1 MKSLILLLSLLIIG
15 KFCSAQQSYIL
26 SGIVKDKHGEAL
38 PGAGV
43 YVSGYKIATAS
54 NNDGTYTL
62 PLKPGNYDILVQ
74 LIGYKALNKNIV
86 ISDKAIKLDL
96 VLEESITQL
105 NEVTIKPDPNRAYY
119 IAMFKDFFIGTTP
132 NAAQCK
138 MINPNVLLID
148 YDNEEAKLKVKTN
161 QFLIIENQAL
171 GYRIKY
177 LVNNFEYSSRSKIMY
192 YEGYPYYEDL
202 KGSSRKKKIWEKKRL
217 TAYLGSPQH
226 FFKSIYNGKATEEGF
241 IINKLIT
248 RPNPDKPSDSTIKV
262 NIKRLTKVQDGL
274 LRRTI
279 TIKND
284 DSLNYW
290 IRKKNL
296 PDGISILSRS
306 PIAQDT
312 LVHFKNQSIKSI
324 NFTDKLYIVYTKEK
338 EDPLFANRIGLSI
351 SRPLDM
357 PDYQIS
363 TITLQVKPVYFYE
376 NGGIYNPR
384 SMLYTGYW
392 AWEKIADSV
401 PMDYLP
407 PVNREKKK

>member
-1 MKSLILLLSLLIIG
+1 MKSLLTLFLLIIG
-15 KFCSAQQSYIL
+15 NICLAQQNYML
-26 SGIVKDKHGEAL
+26 SGTVKDKHGEAL

-43 YVSGYKIATAS
+43 YVSGYKIATVS
-54 NNDGTYTL
+54 NNKGDFAL
-62 PLKPGNYDILVQ
+62 RLKPGNYDILVQ
-74 LIGYKALNKNIV
+74 LIGYKALNKNII
-86 ISDKAIKLDL
+86 ISDKSIKIDL

-105 NEVTIKPDPNRAYY
+105 NEVTIKPDPNRAHYL
-119 IAMFKDFFIGTTP
+119 AMFSDFFIGTTP
-132 NAAQCK
+132 NAEQCK

-148 YDNEEAKLKVKTN
+148 YDNEESKLTVKTN

-177 LVNNFEYSSRSKIMY
+177 LVNNFEYSSRTKIIY
-192 YEGYPYYEDL
+192 YEGFPYYEDL
-202 KGSSRKKKIWEKKRL
+202 KGSTRKKKIWAKKRL

-226 FFKSIYNGKATEEGF
+226 FFTSLYNGKATEEGF

-248 RPNPDKPSDSTIKV
+248 QPNRDKPSDSTIRA
-262 NIKRLTKVQDGL
+262 NIKRLTKVQEGL
-274 LRRTI
+274 LRKTI
-279 TIKND
+279 NLNHG
-284 DSLNYW
+284 DSLSYW

-306 PIAQDT
+306 PVAQDT
-312 LVHFKNQSIKSI
+312 LVHIHNQNIKSI
-324 NFTDKLYIVYTKEK
+324 NFSDKLYIIYTKEK

-351 SRPLDM
+351 NRPLDM

-363 TITLQVKPVYFYE
+363 TITLQIAPVYFYE

-384 SMLYTGYW
+384 AMLYAGYW
-392 AWEKIADSV
+392 GWEKIADSV

-407 PVNREKKK
+407 PADIELKK

>member
-1 MKSLILLLSLLIIG
+1 MKTLLTILLLFIG
-15 KFCSAQQSYIL
+15 HICSAQQNHLL
-26 SGIVKDKHGEAL
+26 SGTIKDKHGEAL

-43 YVSGYKIATAS
+43 YVSGYKIATVS
-54 NNDGTYTL
+54 NNNGEYVL

-74 LIGYKALNKNIV
+74 LIGYKALNKNII

-96 VLEESITQL
+96 VLQESITQL
-105 NEVTIKPDPNRAYY
+105 NEVTIKPDPNRAHY

-132 NAAQCK
+132 NAEQCK
-138 MINPNVLLID
+138 IINPTVLLVD
-148 YDNEEAKLKVKTN
+148 YDKDEAKLTVKTN
-161 QFLIIENQAL
+161 QFLIIENLAL

-177 LVNNFEYSSRSKIMY
+177 LVNNFEYSSLTKIIY
-192 YEGYPYYEDL
+192 YEGFPYYEDL
-202 KGSSRKKKIWEKKRL
+202 KGSARRKKIWAKKRL

-226 FFKSIYNGKATEEGF
+226 FFTSLYNGKATEEGF

-248 RPNPDKPSDSTIKV
+248 QPNPDKPSDSIIKA
-262 NIKRLTKVQDGL
+262 NIRRLTKVQEGL
-274 LRRTI
+274 LQKKI
-279 TIKND
+279 NLNHG
-284 DSLNYW
+284 DSLSYW

-296 PDGISILSRS
+296 PNGISILNRR
-306 PIAQDT
+306 PILQDT
-312 LVHFKNQSIKSI
+312 LVRLKNQNVKSI
-324 NFTDKLYIVYTKEK
+324 NFTDKLYIIYTKEK

-363 TITLQVKPVYFYE
+363 TISLQVAPVYFYE

-384 SMLYTGYW
+384 AMIYAGYW

-407 PVNREKKK
+407 LVDIKK

>member
-1 MKSLILLLSLLIIG
+1 MKSFSVLFFLLVAKIC
-15 KFCSAQQSYIL
+15 FAQQNYVL
-26 SGIVKDKHGEAL
+26 SGTVKDKRGEVL

-43 YVSGYKIATAS
+43 YVSGYKMATVTDD
-54 NNDGTYTL
+54 NGNYTL

-74 LIGYKALNKNIV
+74 LIGYITVNKNI
-86 ISDKAIKLDL
+86 IIADKAIKLDL

-105 NEVTIKPDPNRAYY
+105 SEVTIKPDPNRAHYL
-119 IAMFKDFFIGTTP
+119 AMFKDFFIGTTP
-132 NAAQCK
+132 NALQCK

-148 YDNEEAKLKVKTN
+148 YDKEEAKLTVKTN

-177 LVNNFEYSSRSKIMY
+177 LVNNFEYSSPTKIIY
-192 YEGYPYYEDL
+192 YEGFPYYEDL
-202 KGSSRKKKIWEKKRL
+202 KGSARKKKIWAKKRL

-226 FFKSIYNGKATEEGF
+226 FFTSLYNGRATEEGF

-248 RPNPDKPSDSTIKV
+248 QPNRDKPADSMINA
-262 NIKRLTKVQDGL
+262 NIKRLTKLQGGL
-274 LRRTI
+274 LQKKI
-279 TIKND
+279 NFNHG
-284 DSLNYW
+284 DSLSYW
-290 IRKKNL
+290 IRQKNL

-306 PIAQDT
+306 SVAQDT
-312 LVHFKNQSIKSI
+312 LVHIKNQNVKSI
-324 NFTDKLYIVYTKEK
+324 NFTDKLYIIYTKEK

-351 SRPLDM
+351 NRPLDM
-357 PDYQIS
+357 PDYQVS
-363 TITLQVKPVYFYE
+363 TITLQIAPVYFYQ

-384 SMLYTGYW
+384 AMLYAGYW

-407 PVNREKKK
+407 PVDVKK

>member
-1 MKSLILLLSLLIIG
+1 MKSFSVLFFLLVVKICFAQQNYLLSG
-15 KFCSAQQSYIL
+15 T
-26 SGIVKDKHGEAL
+26 VKDKRGEVL

-43 YVSGYKIATAS
+43 YVSGYKMATVTD
-54 NNDGTYTL
+54 NNGNYTL

-74 LIGYKALNKNIV
+74 LIGYKTVNKNI
-86 ISDKAIKLDL
+86 IIADRAIKLDL

-105 NEVTIKPDPNRAYY
+105 SEVTIKPDPNRAHY

-132 NAAQCK
+132 NAQQCK
-138 MINPNVLLID
+138 MINPNVLLVD
-148 YDNEEAKLKVKTN
+148 YDRDEANLTVKTN

-177 LVNNFEYSSRSKIMY
+177 LVNNFEYSSRTKIIY
-192 YEGYPYYEDL
+192 YEGFPYYEDL
-202 KGSSRKKKIWEKKRL
+202 KGSARKKKIWAKKRL

-226 FFKSIYNGKATEEGF
+226 FFTSLYNDRATEEGF

-248 RPNPDKPSDSTIKV
+248 QPNRDKPADSIINA
-262 NIKRLTKVQDGL
+262 NIKRLTKLQGGL
-274 LRRTI
+274 LQKKI
-279 TIKND
+279 NFNQG
-284 DSLNYW
+284 DSLSYW
-290 IRKKNL
+290 IRQKNL

-306 PIAQDT
+306 PVAQDT
-312 LVHFKNQSIKSI
+312 LVHIKNQNVKSI
-324 NFTDKLYIVYTKEK
+324 NFTDKLYIIYTKEK

-351 SRPLDM
+351 NRPLDM
-357 PDYQIS
+357 PDYQVS
-363 TITLQVKPVYFYE
+363 TITLQIAPVYFYA

-384 SMLYTGYW
+384 AMLYAGYW

-407 PVNREKKK
+407 PVDVRK

>member
-1 MKSLILLLSLLIIG
+1 MKSFSVLFFLLVVKIC
-15 KFCSAQQSYIL
+15 FAQQNYVL
-26 SGIVKDKHGEAL
+26 SGTVKDKRGEVL

-43 YVSGYKIATAS
+43 YVSGYKMATVTD
-54 NNDGTYTL
+54 NNGNYTL

-74 LIGYKALNKNIV
+74 LIGYKTVNKNI
-86 ISDKAIKLDL
+86 IIADKAIKLDL

-105 NEVTIKPDPNRAYY
+105 SEVTIKPDPNRAHY

-132 NAAQCK
+132 NALQCK
-138 MINPNVLLID
+138 MINPNVLLVD
-148 YDNEEAKLKVKTN
+148 YDREEAKLTVKTN

-177 LVNNFEYSSRSKIMY
+177 LVNNFEYSSRTKIIY
-192 YEGYPYYEDL
+192 YEGFPYYEDL
-202 KGSSRKKKIWEKKRL
+202 KGSARKKKIWAKKRL

-226 FFKSIYNGKATEEGF
+226 FFTSLYNGRVTEEGF

-248 RPNPDKPSDSTIKV
+248 QPNRDKPADSMINA
-262 NIKRLTKVQDGL
+262 NIKRLTKLQGGL
-274 LRRTI
+274 LQKKI
-279 TIKND
+279 NFNHG
-284 DSLNYW
+284 DSLSYW
-290 IRKKNL
+290 IRQKNL

-306 PIAQDT
+306 PVAQDT
-312 LVHFKNQSIKSI
+312 LVHIKNQNVKSI
-324 NFTDKLYIVYTKEK
+324 NFTDKLYIIYTKEK

-351 SRPLDM
+351 NRPLDM
-357 PDYQIS
+357 PDYQVS
-363 TITLQVKPVYFYE
+363 TITLEIAPVYFYE

-384 SMLYTGYW
+384 AMLYAGYW

-407 PVNREKKK
+407 PVDVKK

>member
-1 MKSLILLLSLLIIG
+1 MKSLPILLLLLVG
-15 KFCSAQQSYIL
+15 KICFAQQNYML
-26 SGIVKDKHGEAL
+26 SGTVKDKRGEAL

-54 NNDGTYTL
+54 NHNGHYAL
-62 PLKPGNYDILVQ
+62 SLKPGNYDILVQ
-74 LIGYKALNKNIV
+74 LIGYKALNKNII

-105 NEVTIKPDPNRAYY
+105 NEVTIKPDPDRPHY

-132 NAAQCK
+132 NAEQCK

-148 YDNEEAKLKVKTN
+148 YDKEQAKLTVKTD

-177 LVNNFEYSSRSKIMY
+177 LVNNFEYSSRTNIIY
-192 YEGYPYYEDL
+192 YEGFPYYEDL
-202 KGSSRKKKIWEKKRL
+202 QGSARKKKIWAKKRL
-217 TAYLGSPQH
+217 TAYLGSSQH
-226 FFKSIYNGKATEEGF
+226 FFNALYKGTAIEEGF

-248 RPNPDKPSDSTIKV
+248 QPNRDKPSDSIIRA
-262 NIKRLTKVQDGL
+262 NIKRLTKVQEGL
-274 LRRTI
+274 LRKTI
-279 TIKND
+279 NLNHG
-284 DSLNYW
+284 DSLSYW
-290 IRKKNL
+290 FRKKNL

-306 PIAQDT
+306 PILPDT
-312 LVHFKNQSIKSI
+312 LVHFKNQDIKSI
-324 NFTDKLYIVYTKEK
+324 NFTDKLYIIYTKEK

-363 TITLQVKPVYFYE
+363 TITLQIAPVYFYA

-384 SMLYTGYW
+384 AMLYAGYW

-407 PVNREKKK
+407 SADVKK

>member
-1 MKSLILLLSLLIIG
+1 MKSFSVLFFLLVVKIC
-15 KFCSAQQSYIL
+15 FAQQNYVL
-26 SGIVKDKHGEAL
+26 SGTVKDKRGEVL

-43 YVSGYKIATAS
+43 YVSGYKMATVTD
-54 NNDGTYTL
+54 NNGNYTL

-74 LIGYKALNKNIV
+74 LIGYKTVNKNI
-86 ISDKAIKLDL
+86 IIADRAIKLDL

-105 NEVTIKPDPNRAYY
+105 SEVTIKPDPNRAHY

-132 NAAQCK
+132 NAQQCK
-138 MINPNVLLID
+138 MINPNVLLVD
-148 YDNEEAKLKVKTN
+148 YDRDEANLTVKTN

-177 LVNNFEYSSRSKIMY
+177 LVNNFEYSSRTKIIY
-192 YEGYPYYEDL
+192 YEGFPYYEDL
-202 KGSSRKKKIWEKKRL
+202 KGSARKKKIWAKKRL

-226 FFKSIYNGKATEEGF
+226 FFTSLYNGRATEEGF

-248 RPNPDKPSDSTIKV
+248 QPNSDKPADSVINA
-262 NIKRLTKVQDGL
+262 NIKRLTKLQGGL
-274 LRRTI
+274 LQKKI
-279 TIKND
+279 NFGQG
-284 DSLNYW
+284 DSLSYW
-290 IRKKNL
+290 IRQKNL

-306 PIAQDT
+306 PVAQDT
-312 LVHFKNQSIKSI
+312 LVHIKNQNVKSI
-324 NFTDKLYIVYTKEK
+324 NFTDKLYIIYTKEK

-351 SRPLDM
+351 NRPLDM
-357 PDYQIS
+357 PDYQVS
-363 TITLQVKPVYFYE
+363 TITLQIAPVYFYE

-384 SMLYTGYW
+384 AMLYAGYW

-407 PVNREKKK
+407 LVDVKK

>member
-1 MKSLILLLSLLIIG
+1 MKSLSLICLLFIG
-15 KFCSAQQSYIL
+15 KFCLAQQNYVL
-26 SGIVKDKHGEAL
+26 SGMVKDKRGEAL

-43 YVSGYKIATAS
+43 YVSGYKIATVTD
-54 NNDGTYTL
+54 NNGKYTL

-74 LIGYKALNKNIV
+74 LIGYKALNKNVI
-86 ISDKAIKLDL
+86 ISDKNIKLDL
-96 VLEESITQL
+96 ILEESITQL
-105 NEVTIKPDPNRAYY
+105 NEVTIKPDPNRARY
-119 IAMFKDFFIGTTP
+119 ISMFKDFFIGTTP
-132 NAAQCK
+132 NAEQCK

-148 YDNEEAKLKVKTN
+148 YDNEDAKLTVKTN

-177 LVNNFEYSSRSKIMY
+177 MVNNFEYSSRTNIIY
-192 YEGYPYYEDL
+192 YEGFPYYEDL
-202 KGSSRKKKIWEKKRL
+202 KGSARKKRIWAKKRL
-217 TAYLGSPQH
+217 TAYLGSSQH

-248 RPNPDKPSDSTIKV
+248 QPNPDKPSDSTIKA
-262 NIKRLTKVQDGL
+262 NIKRLTKVQEGL
-274 LRRTI
+274 VRKTI
-279 TIKND
+279 TINLG
-284 DSLNYW
+284 DSLSYW

-296 PDGISILSRS
+296 PNGISILSRS

-312 LVHFKNQSIKSI
+312 LVHIKNQSIKSI
-324 NFTDKLYIVYTKEK
+324 NFTNKLYIVYTKEK

-363 TITLQVKPVYFYE
+363 TISLQVTPVYFYE
-376 NGGIYNPR
+376 NGAIYNPR
-384 SMLYTGYW
+384 SMLYAGYW

-407 PVNREKKK
+407 PVDVERK